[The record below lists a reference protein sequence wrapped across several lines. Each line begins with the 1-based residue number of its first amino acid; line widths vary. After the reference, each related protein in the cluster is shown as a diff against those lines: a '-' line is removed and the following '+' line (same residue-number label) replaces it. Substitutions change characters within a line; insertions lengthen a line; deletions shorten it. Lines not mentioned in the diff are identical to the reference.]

1 MNMKNTAF
9 FILFI
14 LSVVSCT
21 RYSGK
26 PVMLRCEYDENPLG
40 IDNPKPRFSW
50 AMNDTTRRANQKAYQ
65 IMVATTPEALTS
77 GKPDMW
83 DSRMVRS
90 DITQFVPYDGK
101 PLQSVTRYYWK
112 VRYWNYRG
120 CVSEWSDIQWFETAF
135 LKADDW
141 KANWIAAIRHNDSRP
156 PRSALMKKEF
166 SIDKEVASAR
176 LYITGLGNYVTY
188 INGQRVGNDLLTPG
202 WTDYRQKA
210 QYQVYDVTELL
221 KKGENAVGAILGN
234 MWWSSGL
241 GWQGGSTY
249 SNGPLR
255 LKGQLNLVFT
265 DGTSETITTDT
276 SWRFT
281 DSPVVYNHI
290 YHGETYDARL
300 EIPDW
305 SIAGSTAGNWSKVV
319 VLDTFH
325 LKLVAQ
331 QDPPIRVS
339 EQISPVG
346 ITEPKKG
353 IYVFDFGQNM
363 VGWVRLYVQAPAG
376 TVIEMRFAEL
386 LHDDGTV
393 AQENLRQAKATD
405 RYICKGQGTE
415 TWEPMFTYHGFRYVQ
430 VTGLK
435 DKPTKETLTG
445 IVFHSSAPFR
455 GKFECSDT
463 LLNRIWKNI
472 TWGQRGNMMSVPTD
486 CPQRDERLGWM
497 GDAQIFAPTA
507 FYNMNMNRFFVK
519 WLRDIVDCQDTSGYV
534 YDVNPA
540 IVVGGPAK
548 PGWGDAVVVVP
559 YVTYLFS
566 GDRSVLEENYDAM
579 KKWVHYMDNKAKNNL
594 YEFGDGDWGGYG
606 DWVAVVPSPTKPTGG
621 LYYYYST
628 KLLSE
633 IAGILGKKEDS
644 TALAN
649 RLPIIAQAYN
659 AKYFYP
665 DSGHYIAN
673 TQTMNLL
680 PVAFGLAPEN
690 LRADL
695 IKKVAENVIQ
705 RDTHLTTGFMGTAYL
720 LPLLSDFGYHDLA
733 WKVATQITYPS
744 WGYMVKKGATTI
756 WELWNSDTERQEGMN
771 SRNHFAY
778 GSVGEWYY
786 KYLAGIQPDLGQPG
800 FKKIIFHPRPAGDL
814 TYASAELV
822 TGYGLASIAWKKS
835 QDQMQ
840 IELRIPA
847 NTSGILRL
855 PFDQEKNTE
864 IMESGKPIW
873 KNGKREKSSR
883 GLTFVKQ
890 EIDYLEFEAEAGNYH
905 FLIK

>member
-1 MNMKNTAF
+1 MKKLSLVF
-9 FILFI
+9 PLILLLI
-14 LSVVSCT
+14 SCT

-26 PVMLRCEYDENPLG
+26 PEMLRCEYDENPLEV
-40 IDNPKPRFSW
+40 DTPTPRFSW
-50 AMNDTTRRANQKAYQ
+50 TMNDTNRMAHQKAFQ
-65 IMVATTPEALTS
+65 IMVATAPEKLIS

-83 DSRMVRS
+83 DSRMVHS
-90 DITQFVPYDGK
+90 DISQFVPYNGK
-101 PLQSVTRYYWK
+101 PLQSANRYYWK

-120 CVSEWSDIQWFETAF
+120 CVSGWSDIQWFETAF
-135 LKADDW
+135 LKEDDW
-141 KANWIAAIRHNDSRP
+141 KADWIAAVKSKDSRP
-156 PRSALMKKEF
+156 PRSVLMKKEF
-166 SIDKEVASAR
+166 SINKELASAR
-176 LYITGLGNYVTY
+176 LYITGLGNYVAY

-202 WTDYRQKA
+202 WTDYRQKV
-210 QYQVYDVTELL
+210 QYQIYDVTGMMQ
-221 KKGENAVGAILGN
+221 KGHNTFGAILGN

-255 LKGQLNLVFT
+255 LKGQLHLTFT
-265 DGTSETITTDT
+265 DGSLEIIPTDT
-276 SWRFT
+276 SWHFT
-281 DSPVVYNHI
+281 ESPIVYNHI

-305 SIAGSTAGNWSKVV
+305 SKASSTTPGRWTKVT

-325 LKLVAQ
+325 VKLVAQ
-331 QDPPIRVS
+331 QDPPIRKS
-339 EQISPVG
+339 EQITPVS

-353 IYVFDFGQNM
+353 IYVFDFGQNI
-363 VGWVRLYVQAPAG
+363 VGWAQLSVQAPAG
-376 TVIEMRFAEL
+376 TNIEMRFAEL

-430 VTGLK
+430 VKGLK
-435 DKPTKETLTG
+435 KKPNREALTG
-445 IVFHSSAPFR
+445 IVIHSSAPFR

-463 LLNRIWKNI
+463 LLNQIWKNI

-497 GDAQIFAPTA
+497 GDAHIFAPTA
-507 FYNMNMNRFFVK
+507 FFNMNMNRFFVK
-519 WLRDIVDCQDTSGYV
+519 WMRDITDCQDTSGYV

-540 IVVGGPAK
+540 LVVGGPAK
-548 PGWGDAVVVVP
+548 PGWGDAVVIVP

-566 GDRSVLEENYDAM
+566 GDRTVLEENYAAM
-579 KKWVHYMDNKAKNNL
+579 KKWVHYMDAKAKNNL

-621 LYYYYST
+621 LYHYYST

-633 IAGILGKKEDS
+633 IAGILGMKEDS
-644 TALAN
+644 AALAN
-649 RLPIIAQAYN
+649 RLPLIAQAYN

-695 IKKVAENVIQ
+695 IKRVVENVVQ
-705 RDTHLTTGFMGTAYL
+705 RDTHLSTGFMGTAYL
-720 LPLLSDFGYHDLA
+720 LPLLSDYGYHDLA
-733 WKVATQITYPS
+733 WKVATQTTYPS
-744 WGYMVKKGATTI
+744 WGYMVRKGATTI
-756 WELWNSDTERQEGMN
+756 WELWNSDTERPEGMN

-786 KYLAGIQPDLGQPG
+786 RYLAGLQPVIRQPG
-800 FKKIIFHPRPAGDL
+800 FKNILFHPRPAGDL
-814 TYASAELV
+814 TYASAELM
-822 TGYGLASIAWKKS
+822 TGYGLTSIAWKKN
-835 QDQMQ
+835 QDQMS
-840 IELRIPA
+840 IDLRIPA
-847 NTSGILRL
+847 NSSGIIRI
-855 PFDQEKNTE
+855 PFNKEKNTE
-864 IMESGKPIW
+864 ITENGKLIW
-873 KNGKREKSSR
+873 KNGKRGKSSQ

-890 EIDYLEFEAEAGNYH
+890 EIDFLEFEVGAGSYH
-905 FLIK
+905 FFIK

>member
-1 MNMKNTAF
+1 MKKLTYVIPF
-9 FILFI
+9 LLLVI
-14 LSVVSCT
+14 SCT
-21 RYSGK
+21 RYSGQ
-26 PVMLRCEYDENPLG
+26 PVMLKCEYDENPLG

-50 AMNDTTRRANQKAYQ
+50 AMNDTTRLARQKAWQ
-65 IMVATTPEALTS
+65 IMVATTAEKLTS

-83 DSRMVRS
+83 DSHMVRS
-90 DITQFVPYDGK
+90 DVSQFIPYDGK
-101 PLQSVTRYYWK
+101 PLQSATRYYWK
-112 VRYWNYRG
+112 VRYWDRRG
-120 CVSEWSDIQWFETAF
+120 CASAWSDIQWFETAF

-141 KANWIAAIRHNDSRP
+141 KADWIAAVKPNDSRP
-156 PRSALMKKEF
+156 PRSVLMRKEF
-166 SIDKEVASAR
+166 LANKELASAR
-176 LYITGLGNYVTY
+176 LYITGLGNYVAY

-202 WTDYRQKA
+202 WTDYRTKV
-210 QYQVYDVTELL
+210 QYQVYDVTAMIQ
-221 KKGENAVGAILGN
+221 KGQNAWGAVLGN

-255 LKGQLNLVFT
+255 LMGQLCLT
-265 DGTSETITTDT
+265 YSDGTSEIIPTDT
-276 SWRFT
+276 SWQFT
-281 DSPVVYNHI
+281 DSPIVYNHI
-290 YHGETYDARL
+290 YHGETYDARM

-305 SIAGSTAGNWSKVV
+305 SKAGTPAGLWKKVA

-325 LKLVAQ
+325 VRLVAQ

-339 EQISPVG
+339 ELITPVS
-346 ITEPKKG
+346 IAEPKKG

-363 VGWVRLYVQAPAG
+363 VGWARLSVQAPAG

-435 DKPTKETLTG
+435 EEPTKETLTG
-445 IVFHSSAPFR
+445 IVIHSSAPFR

-463 LLNRIWKNI
+463 LLNQIWKNI

-519 WLRDIVDCQDTSGYV
+519 WLRDIADCQDTSGYV

-559 YVTYLFS
+559 YVTYLFT
-566 GDRSVLEENYDAM
+566 GDRSILEENYDAM
-579 KKWVHYMDNKAKNNL
+579 KKWIHYMDTKAKNHL

-633 IAGILGKKEDS
+633 IAGIIGKKEDS
-644 TALAN
+644 AALAGH
-649 RLPIIAQAYN
+649 LPLIAQAYN

-673 TQTMNLL
+673 TQSMNLL

-690 LRADL
+690 LRAEL
-695 IKKVAENVIQ
+695 IKKVAENVVQ

-720 LPLLSDFGYHDLA
+720 LPLLSDYGYHDLA
-733 WKVATQITYPS
+733 WKVATQTTYPS

-756 WELWNSDTERQEGMN
+756 WELWNSDTERPEGMN

-786 KYLAGIQPDLGQPG
+786 RYLAGIQPDIKQPG
-800 FKKIIFHPRPAGDL
+800 FKRIIFYPRPVGNL
-814 TYASAELV
+814 TYASADLM
-822 TGYGLASIAWKKS
+822 TGYGQATIAWKKIGN
-835 QDQMQ
+835 QLQ
-840 IELRIPA
+840 IEIQIPA
-847 NTSGILRL
+847 NTSGIVRI
-855 PFDQEKNTE
+855 PFEKGKNKK
-864 IMESGKPIW
+864 IAESGKLIW
-873 KNGKREKSSR
+873 KDGKRVKSSK

-890 EIDYLEFEAEAGNYH
+890 ENNYMEFEAGAGKYH
-905 FLIK
+905 FLVQ

>member
-1 MNMKNTAF
+1 MNMKKLALVF
-9 FILFI
+9 PLILLLI
-14 LSVVSCT
+14 SCT

-40 IDNPKPRFSW
+40 IDTPTPRFSW
-50 AMNDTTRRANQKAYQ
+50 AMNDTIRMALQKAWQ
-65 IMVATTPEALTS
+65 IMVATAPEKLTS

-90 DITQFVPYDGK
+90 DVSQFVPYSGK
-101 PLQSVTRYYWK
+101 PLQSATRYYWK
-112 VRYWNYRG
+112 VRYWNHRG
-120 CVSEWSDIQWFETAF
+120 EVSAWSDVQWFETAF
-135 LKADDW
+135 LKEDDW
-141 KANWIAAIRHNDSRP
+141 KADWITAVRPVDSRP
-156 PRSALMKKEF
+156 PRSVLMKKEF
-166 SIDKEVASAR
+166 SIDKELASAR
-176 LYITGLGNYVTY
+176 LYITGLGNYVAF
-188 INGQRVGNDLLTPG
+188 INGQRVGIDLLTPG
-202 WTDYRQKA
+202 WTDYRQKV
-210 QYQVYDVTELL
+210 QYQIYDVTGMMQ
-221 KKGENAVGAILGN
+221 KGPNAWGAVLGN

-255 LKGQLNLVFT
+255 LKGQLCLTFA
-265 DGTSETITTDT
+265 DGTSEVIPTDT
-276 SWRFT
+276 SWQFT

-290 YHGETYDARL
+290 YHGETYDARM

-305 SIAGSTAGNWSKVV
+305 SKAGSTAGRWTKVA

-325 LKLVAQ
+325 VKLVAQ
-331 QDPPIRVS
+331 QDPPIRES
-339 EQISPVG
+339 EQISPVN

-353 IYVFDFGQNM
+353 IFVFDFGQNL
-363 VGWVRLYVQAPAG
+363 VGWARLSVQAPAG
-376 TVIEMRFAEL
+376 TIIEMRFAEL

-415 TWEPMFTYHGFRYVQ
+415 IWEPMFTYHGFRYVQ

-435 DKPTKETLTG
+435 EKPARETLTG
-445 IVFHSSAPFR
+445 IVIHSSAPFR

-463 LLNRIWKNI
+463 LLNQIWKNI

-507 FYNMNMNRFFVK
+507 FFNMDMNRFFVK
-519 WLRDIVDCQDTSGYV
+519 WMRDIADCQDTSGYV

-566 GDRSVLEENYDAM
+566 GDRSVLEENYEAM
-579 KKWVHYMDNKAKNNL
+579 KKWVHYMDARAKNNL

-621 LYYYYST
+621 LYHYYST

-649 RLPIIAQAYN
+649 RLPLIAQAYN

-690 LRADL
+690 LRTDL
-695 IKKVAENVIQ
+695 IKKVAENVVQ

-720 LPLLSDFGYHDLA
+720 LPLLSDYGYHDLA
-733 WKVATQITYPS
+733 WKIATQTTYPS

-756 WELWNSDTERQEGMN
+756 WELWNSDTERPEGMN

-786 KYLAGIQPDLGQPG
+786 RYLAGIQPDISQPG

-814 TYASAELV
+814 TYASAELM
-822 TGYGLASIAWKKS
+822 TGYGPASIAWKKN
-835 QDQMQ
+835 QAQMQ
-840 IELRIPA
+840 IDLRIPA
-847 NTSGILRL
+847 NTSGIIRV
-855 PFDQEKNTE
+855 PFDPEKNTE
-864 IMESGKPIW
+864 ITESGILVW
-873 KNGKREKSSR
+873 KNSKREKSSR

-890 EIDYLEFEAEAGNYH
+890 EKDYLEFEAGAGNYH
-905 FLIK
+905 FLIQ